1 MSRIFKRPM
10 FRRGGNVMEGI
21 MTGIQDRKNY
31 ANGPEN
37 PEELFDSNNAFN
49 SNTADNAMLASD
61 YFMNRYGK
69 GVGSDV
75 VAQALISGGLRAV
88 GGAGAGKGK
97 AAELATA
104 FSPVVDRAFEQMQKQ
119 KDTRLGLG
127 IEIFKSM
134 QGKNKNIADV
144 IAGKR
149 LGQLREKQA
158 SGQELTFE
166 EQGEMEMLDNRLK
179 KDSYLSTD
187 RPEVRKAKIREDIT
201 KSQLDM
207 NNAGVTG
214 LSRIEI
220 TRVADKLDEIDQG
233 VYNRKGSVDFI
244 DGKYPRQ
251 GEISQTENP
260 NIFKFNP
267 ADKNRA
273 DKFISGGRYYIPILD
288 KFGTYD
294 GNTRQFT
301 IVE

>member
-21 MTGIQDRKNY
+21 MTGIQDRSNY
-31 ANGPEN
+31 AEQGVV
-37 PEELFDSNNAFN
+37 N
-49 SNTADNAMLASD
+49 SKLEQKKRNLSESMDLSGYLLKQIGQPD
-61 YFMNRYGK
+61 YL
-69 GVGSDV
+69 
-75 VAQALISGGLRAV
+75 AQALISGGLRAV

-158 SGQELTFE
+158 SGQKLTFE

-187 RPEVRKAKIREDIT
+187 RPEVRKSKIFQNIT
-201 KSQLDM
+201 KDYQSQ
-207 NNAGVTG
+207 NAAGVTG
-214 LSRIEI
+214 LSRIE
-220 TRVADKLDEIDQG
+220 TARVADKLDLIDQG
-233 VYNRKGSVDFI
+233 VYGKKDAPDFI
-244 DGKYPRQ
+244 DNVFPKQ
-251 GEISQTENP
+251 AEISETEDP

-267 ADKNRA
+267 KDKNRS